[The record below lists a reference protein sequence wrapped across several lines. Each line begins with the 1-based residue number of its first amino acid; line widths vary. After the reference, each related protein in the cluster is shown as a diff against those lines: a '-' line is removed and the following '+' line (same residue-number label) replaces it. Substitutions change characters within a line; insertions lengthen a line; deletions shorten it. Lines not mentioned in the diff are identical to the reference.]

1 VGNRAA
7 GERLSALV
15 NFEALK
21 LAAGISLLSPFI
33 PLLFMG
39 EEYGETAPFQYFT
52 SHADAK
58 LVEAVRRGRREE
70 FAAFEWKQEVP
81 DPQDENTFLRSRLH
95 HSLRTQEPH
104 NTLLR
109 FYRELIRFR
118 TKKDLGK
125 PSNWEVG
132 ELGDS
137 ALLLKRA
144 TDAGLIAMVFNFAG
158 FPVVLERTELEGSWK
173 TRIYSAD
180 SNWNGPDK
188 AFAREVRFSKPF
200 ALGLHPH
207 SFVVFE
213 SLPSGSEP
221 A

>member
-1 VGNRAA
+1 VD
-7 GERLSALV
+7 
-15 NFEALK
+15 FEALK
-21 LAAGISLLSPFI
+21 LAAGISLLSPFV

-70 FAAFEWKQEVP
+70 FAAFEWKEEVP
-81 DPQDENTFLRSRLH
+81 DPQDENTFLRSRLQ
-95 HSLRTQEPH
+95 HSLRTREPH
-104 NTLLR
+104 STLLR
-109 FYRELIRFR
+109 FYGELIRFR

-125 PSNWEVG
+125 PSNWEVE

-144 TDAGLIAMVFNFAG
+144 TDAGGIAMVFNFAG
-158 FPVVLERTELEGSWK
+158 FPVVLEMRQLEGSWK
-173 TRIYSAD
+173 TIIHSAD
-180 SNWNGPDK
+180 ADWNGPDQ
-188 AFAREVRFSKPF
+188 ALARELRFSKPF
-200 ALGLHPH
+200 ALRLHPH

-213 SLPSGSEP
+213 SLLSGSEP